1 MINIKKELEHN
12 STEIIIGS
20 LAVGITS
27 LIIISYLKHSHS
39 KKTPLDNLKH
49 MICNLHDSL
58 QGLDMQKYTPE
69 KKCETSHYESK
80 TRDILELV
88 SLGVNL
94 LNKITKR

>member
-1 MINIKKELEHN
+1 MINIKKELENN

-20 LAVGITS
+20 VAVGITI

-39 KKTPLDNLKH
+39 KKPPLENLKH
-49 MICNLHDSL
+49 LICNLHDSL
-58 QGLDMQKYTPE
+58 QSFDSQKYTPE
-69 KKCETSHYESK
+69 KKCEHHHSESK

-88 SLGVNL
+88 SLGVNF